1 MEPKKLKQKLR
12 IATRQSRL
20 ALWQAE
26 HVAAQLKAMGHVCE
40 LVPMTTKGD
49 RILDK
54 TLSKIGGK
62 GLFIKELEQA
72 LQNRQADL
80 AVHSLKDVPMD
91 LPDGFA
97 LSCVLPRANVHD
109 AFVSNSCNA
118 LHTLPPRAVV
128 GTSSLRRTALL
139 QALRPD
145 VTVRPLR
152 GNLDTRLAK
161 LDAGE
166 FDAVVLAA
174 IGLQRLGMQQRIRHE
189 IPVDTMLPAAGQGG
203 LAIETLA
210 DNTELQQLL
219 QPLHHPRSHVLAA
232 AERAVSRSMQGG
244 CSVPLAAYAE
254 LDGDEA
260 QTAEASAKQ
269 LHLRAV
275 WGQADGS
282 GRYQLLRAKA
292 TAALG
297 DLTHTERVTCAR
309 ELGQAVARQL
319 KEQGATVA

>member
-1 MEPKKLKQKLR
+1 MQRKKLR

-26 HVAAQLKAMGHVCE
+26 HVATLLNAAGHDCE

-49 RILDK
+49 RILDR

-72 LQNRQADL
+72 LQNGQADL

-97 LSCVLPRANVHD
+97 LPCVLPRANVHD
-109 AFVSNSCNA
+109 AFVSSGCDA
-118 LHTLPPRAVV
+118 LHALPPGAIV
-128 GTSSLRRTALL
+128 GTASLRRTAIL

-145 VTVRPLR
+145 VQIRPLR

-166 FDAVVLAA
+166 FDAVILAA
-174 IGLQRLGMQQRIRHE
+174 IGLQRLGMQQRVRHE
-189 IPVDTMLPAAGQGG
+189 IPVETMLPAAGQGG

-210 DNTELQQLL
+210 DNTELAAIL
-219 QPLHHPRSHVLAA
+219 QPLHHAASHVTAA

-244 CSVPLAAYAE
+244 CSVPLAAYAV
-254 LDGDEA
+254 LD
-260 QTAEASAKQ
+260 AESNGNGGQ
-269 LHLRAV
+269 LHLRAA
-275 WGQADGS
+275 WGEADGS
-282 GRYQLLRAKA
+282 GGYTLLHA
-292 TAALG
+292 TATATLNG
-297 DLTHTERVTCAR
+297 LSHTEQVVRAR
-309 ELGQAVARQL
+309 ELGQEAAQQL
-319 KEQGATVA
+319 KDQGATLIAQT

>member
-1 MEPKKLKQKLR
+1 MKLR

-20 ALWQAE
+20 ALWQAR
-26 HVAAQLKAMGHVCE
+26 HVAELLNAAGHDCE

-49 RILDK
+49 RILDR

-62 GLFIKELEQA
+62 GLFIKELEEA
-72 LQNRQADL
+72 LQDGRADM

-97 LSCVLPRANVHD
+97 LPCVLPRANVHD
-109 AFVSNSCNA
+109 AFVSGSHETLSA
-118 LHTLPPRAVV
+118 LPPGAVV

-145 VTVRPLR
+145 LEIRPLR

-161 LDAGE
+161 LDAGA
-166 FDAVVLAA
+166 FDAIVLAA
-174 IGLQRLGMQQRIRHE
+174 IGLYRLELAERVRHE
-189 IPVDTMLPAAGQGG
+189 IPVATMLPAAGQGG

-210 DNTELQQLL
+210 DNAELEQVL
-219 QPLHHPRSHVLAA
+219 QPLHHASSHVTAA

-254 LDGDEA
+254 LKGEADGG
-260 QTAEASAKQ
+260 AER
-269 LHLRAV
+269 LHLRAA
-275 WGQADGS
+275 WGQSGNG
-282 GRYQLLRAKA
+282 GRYTLLRAVA
-292 TAALG
+292 EVELSGLEHA
-297 DLTHTERVTCAR
+297 ERVTR
-309 ELGQAVARQL
+309 ARQL
-319 KEQGATVA
+319 GQTVAQQLKDQGATAHG